1 MDITGRDPLFDD
13 DEEDPELQNQSEF
26 VASKEFL
33 VYLIDAGAEMLLPFD
48 TKVSYLQ
55 SVLEAVEE
63 NLKQRIIGRDD
74 KVGICFFNTIQK
86 KNIQEANGVY
96 VWSELKDLSAD
107 LIRSFST
114 LHENFQKEVGSQ
126 IHRPAGA
133 RENPLYDA
141 LWVVQAMLRSGTSK
155 NVAKNV
161 VLFTNNDDPFGDV
174 DASVRQD
181 MRRTTIQ
188 RAKDAQDLGIGIDL
202 IPLSRPGEDFN
213 LAIFYSSILKME
225 VDDEDGAQY
234 LLAAAN
240 KFEDLKLKLRKKLY
254 KKRTIRKMK
263 LTMVGGTEIGIRTY
277 ALVRPSV
284 PASHVW
290 VDSRNNLPLKT
301 ERSFICYDTGA
312 LMAEPL
318 KRFEEF
324 QGKKV
329 VMALDELT
337 KIKNV
342 TNVHLQLKGF
352 KPLKCLKDY
361 HNLRPPTFIYP
372 DEEAVQ
378 GSYAAFI
385 ALHRAMLQQNK
396 FAVAF
401 YGSRASSQLV
411 ALVPQ
416 EEELA
421 DGLQLEP
428 PGMHLIYLP
437 YADDI
442 RPTEKYHICSEASV
456 PRASKE
462 QVEAAAAFINKMK
475 LDSWSVFDISDP
487 AMQRHYAILQA
498 IALEQEEESLLEATD
513 TTLPDSK
520 GIMRATSAVQ
530 AFKDAVYGPQHDQEE
545 ADAAAERAKGS
556 IASQKRKA
564 AAEVACKEAQ
574 NYDWGELADTGK
586 LKDLTVP
593 ELKLYLTTHKLPLTG
608 KKELIIN
615 RILTHLGK

>member
-372 DEEAVQ
+372 DEE
-378 GSYAAFI
+378 
-385 ALHRAMLQQNK
+385 
-396 FAVAF
+396 
-401 YGSRASSQLV
+401 
-411 ALVPQ
+411 

-520 GIMRATSAVQ
+520 GIMS
-530 AFKDAVYGPQHDQEE
+530 
-545 ADAAAERAKGS
+545 
-556 IASQKRKA
+556 
-564 AAEVACKEAQ
+564 
-574 NYDWGELADTGK
+574 
-586 LKDLTVP
+586 
-593 ELKLYLTTHKLPLTG
+593 
-608 KKELIIN
+608 
-615 RILTHLGK
+615 